1 MEKLLIMISN
11 INSLEKS
18 SNKSASNTVNTISSK
33 ASNKAEK
40 KSAILYR
47 RLLSYYLV
55 HKKLIFI
62 ALLALCLF
70 SLVDA
75 GMIYFIKPLIDQG
88 LGKADSYTLQ
98 LGALL
103 VIGIFL
109 LRGLASFSSNYAI
122 AYVSSKVTYQIRQQ
136 AFNKLLYLPRAF
148 FDNNSRGSLIA
159 KLIYDSEQLAQAFSS
174 AVVIVIRESVIIL
187 VLLTMMF
194 YNSWQLSLTFLVI
207 APIIALIIK
216 KVSKRF
222 KIISRRLQSSMGEVS
237 KATEQAIVNQQE
249 IILLNTS
256 GQISSQFEKINNHNR
271 QQNMKLQ
278 ATTAVSNPVIQLIAS
293 FAIAAVLLLASNE
306 QVLNQLSPGTFTLVL
321 IAMASLL
328 KPLKQL
334 SNINQHL
341 QKGLT
346 AASSLFNFLDEKE
359 EHDTGSTPLL
369 APCSNITFKNVSFTY
384 KGKNQPALKQ
394 FSVNI
399 KGGTRVAFVG
409 ESGSGK
415 STLARLLLRLY
426 QSPQQSIFING
437 IAIEKYSLASLRA
450 QFAFVSQDIV
460 LIDDTLANNIRFGCN
475 RQVSN
480 EEVEQAARDANVTE
494 FAEELALGMNTP
506 IGENGRNLSGGQRQR
521 IAIAR
526 AFLRDASIIILD
538 EATSALDNHSEQHIQ
553 QAFTRLSKGK
563 TLLIIAHKLS
573 SIKSADEIVVLN
585 KGELVE
591 QGTHIELLAKA
602 GYYQALHQKND

>member
-1 MEKLLIMISN
+1 MEKLLIMLSN
-11 INSLEKS
+11 INSLE
-18 SNKSASNTVNTISSK
+18 ISSDPF
-33 ASNKAEK
+33 ANKNP
-40 KSAILYR
+40 SLYR
-47 RLLSYYLV
+47 RLLSYYLL

-75 GMIYFIKPLIDQG
+75 GMIYLVKPLIDQG
-88 LGKADSYTLQ
+88 LGKANSNTLQ

-103 VIGIFL
+103 IIGIFL
-109 LRGLASFSSNYAI
+109 LRGSASFISNYAI

-136 AFNKLLYLPRAF
+136 AFDKLLFLPRTF

-159 KLIYDSEQLAQAFSS
+159 KLIYDSEQVSQTFAT

-194 YNSWQLSLTFLVI
+194 YHSWQLTMIFLVI
-207 APIIALIIK
+207 APIIALIIN
-216 KVSKRF
+216 KVSQRF
-222 KIISRRLQSSMGEVS
+222 KMISRALQKSMGQVS
-237 KATEQAIVNQQE
+237 KATEQAISNQQE
-249 IILLNTS
+249 IILLNTAS
-256 GQISSQFEKINNHNR
+256 QISAQFEQINNHNR

-278 ATTAVSNPVIQLIAS
+278 ATSAITNPVIQLIAS

-306 QVLNQLSPGTFTLVL
+306 QVLNQLSPGSFTLIL
-321 IAMASLL
+321 IAMGSLL

-346 AASSLFNFLDEKE
+346 AASSLFSFLDEKE
-359 EHDTGSTPLL
+359 EHDTGSKHLL
-369 APCSNITFKNVSFTY
+369 AQCSNITFNNLSFSY
-384 KGKNQPALKQ
+384 QGKAQPALKH
-394 FSVNI
+394 FSVKI
-399 KGGTRVAFVG
+399 KAGSSVAFVG

-426 QSPQQSIFING
+426 QSPPQSIFIND
-437 IAIEKYSLASLRA
+437 IAIENYSLASLRA

-475 RQVSN
+475 RPVSN
-480 EEVEQAARDANVTE
+480 EEVAQAALDANVTV
-494 FAEELALGMNTP
+494 FAKELALGLNTP

-526 AFLRDASIIILD
+526 AMLRDASIIILD

-553 QAFTRLSKGK
+553 EAFTRLSKNK

-573 SIKSADEIVVLN
+573 SIRNADEIIVLN

-591 QGTHIELLAKA
+591 QGTHLELLAKA
-602 GYYQALHQKND
+602 GYYHALHQKSG

>member
-1 MEKLLIMISN
+1 MISKV
-11 INSLEKS
+11 NSLEKS
-18 SNKSASNTVNTISSK
+18 SNNTVNYISSNT
-33 ASNKAEK
+33 ANK
-40 KSAILYR
+40 STRLYR
-47 RLLSYYLV
+47 RLLAYYLI

-75 GMIYFIKPLIDQG
+75 GMIYLVKPLIDQG
-88 LGKADSYTLQ
+88 LGKADSNTLQ

-103 VIGIFL
+103 IIGIFL
-109 LRGLASFSSNYAI
+109 LRGSASFISNYAI

-136 AFNKLLYLPRAF
+136 AFDKLLFLPRTF

-159 KLIYDSEQLAQAFSS
+159 KLIYDSEQVSQTFAT

-194 YNSWQLSLTFLVI
+194 YHSWQLTLIFLVI
-207 APIIALIIK
+207 APIIALIIN

-222 KIISRRLQSSMGEVS
+222 KMISRALQKSMGQVS
-237 KATEQAIVNQQE
+237 KATEQAISNQQE

-256 GQISSQFEKINNHNR
+256 GQISAQFEQINNHNR

-278 ATTAVSNPVIQLIAS
+278 ATSAITNPVIQLIAS

-306 QVLNQLSPGTFTLVL
+306 QVLNQLSPGSFTLIL
-321 IAMASLL
+321 IAMGSLL

-346 AASSLFNFLDEKE
+346 AASSLFSFLDEKE
-359 EHDTGSTPLL
+359 EPDTGSKHLL
-369 APCSNITFKNVSFTY
+369 SQCSKITFNNLSFSY
-384 KGKNQPALKQ
+384 QGKAQPALKH
-394 FSVNI
+394 FSVKI
-399 KGGTRVAFVG
+399 KAGSSVAFVG

-426 QSPQQSIFING
+426 QSPPQSIFIND
-437 IAIEKYSLASLRA
+437 IAIENYSLASLRA

-475 RQVSN
+475 RPVSN
-480 EEVEQAARDANVTE
+480 EEVEQAALDANVTV
-494 FAEELALGMNTP
+494 FAKELALGLNTP

-526 AFLRDASIIILD
+526 AILRDASIIILD

-553 QAFTRLSKGK
+553 EAFTRLSKNK

-573 SIKSADEIVVLN
+573 SIRNADEIIVLN
-585 KGELVE
+585 QGELVE
-591 QGTHIELLAKA
+591 QGTHLELLAKA
-602 GYYQALHQKND
+602 GYYHALHQKSG